1 MLRKPGASRTT
12 VSGHGHRASL
22 EQSSALRK
30 PRTYHSGEIFREM
43 GEDEV
48 AQLSWEFDV
57 DTAQIKVEAPVG
69 HMPGAEDGRR
79 HICGFCLP
87 KDGEGDRRANV
98 ASGSE
103 EGKKDEEREEET
115 G

>member
-1 MLRKPGASRTT
+1 MAMAIVRRSSKAPGR
-12 VSGHGHRASL
+12 
-22 EQSSALRK
+22 

-48 AQLSWEFDV
+48 SQLNWEFDV

-69 HMPGAEDGRR
+69 HMPGAEDGPASHLR
-79 HICGFCLP
+79 FCLP